1 MPAASPL
8 STPSQPLIPAPVH
21 NLLLLPR
28 CVLEAL
34 CPSLPAAVTRWEGA
48 VKKLMWPLNQCE
60 SGHICLHDI
69 KKPDSHD
76 KESGLK
82 AMECTFHLEK
92 SSEAEPARSAPAGHP
107 QEWYPPMWPF
117 RESLSTRPSQVHQRV
132 KWPFHQHIQDGSTGS
147 QHGKVSPWQAYPG
160 WQQYEMDLDCLP
172 LAMR

>member
-1 MPAASPL
+1 MPAARPL
-8 STPSQPLIPAPVH
+8 STASQPLIPAPVH

-34 CPSLPAAVTRWEGA
+34 CSSLPAPVTWWEGA
-48 VKKLMWPLNQCE
+48 VKKLMWLLNQYKDP
-60 SGHICLHDI
+60 ICLHDI
-69 KKPDSHD
+69 KKPDSND

-117 RESLSTRPSQVHQRV
+117 RESLSTWPSQVHQRV
-132 KWPFHQHIQDGSTGS
+132 KWPFHQHTPDGSTGS
-147 QHGKVSPWQAYPG
+147 QHGRISLWQAYPG
-160 WQQYEMDLDCLP
+160 RQQ
-172 LAMR
+172 